1 MYFMNE
7 LDKTARIIQQR
18 RKEMK
23 MSQREL
29 ARRLGVQPTTIS
41 RWETAQG
48 YPDQGIIAKLA
59 FELGISTDELYGT
72 KDIKMQKPERKKFT
86 WLEFF
91 IILVKAIVIGAI
103 IALLVYS
110 SITNNSKKEVTII
123 LQLPAYARII
133 CSIVLFILATILI
146 VCDRFKKWIIRKT
159 YRFRYKHEFPVGYE
173 FKINKKYLLFLNI
186 KYALVT
192 LALVLLMWL
201 S

>member
-1 MYFMNE
+1 MNE

-91 IILVKAIVIGAI
+91 IISVKVIVMGAI
-103 IALLVYS
+103 FALFLY
-110 SITNNSKKEVTII
+110 TFLTRNSREAKTII
-123 LQLPAYARII
+123 IEFNALAKII
-133 CSIVLFILATILI
+133 FCLILAAFATVLI
-146 VCDRFKKWIIRKT
+146 ACDRFKLWVIRKT

-192 LALVLLMWL
+192 LALVLLIWL
-201 S
+201 L

>member
-1 MYFMNE
+1 MIE

-29 ARRLGVQPTTIS
+29 AKRLGVQPTTIS

-72 KDIKMQKPERKKFT
+72 KEIKMPKPERKKFT

-91 IILVKAIVIGAI
+91 IILIKVLVMGAI
-103 IALLVYS
+103 FALLVYS
-110 SITNNSKKEVTII
+110 LITRNSRKEVTII
-123 LQLPAYARII
+123 LQLPSYTRII
-133 CSIVLFILATILI
+133 CSIVLFILAAVLI
-146 VCDRFKKWIIRKT
+146 VCDRFKIWVIHKT
-159 YRFRYKHEFPVGYE
+159 YRFRYKHEYPVGYE

-201 S
+201 F

>member
-1 MYFMNE
+1 MIE

-29 ARRLGVQPTTIS
+29 AKRLGVQPTTIS

-72 KDIKMQKPERKKFT
+72 KEIKMPKPERKKFT

-91 IILVKAIVIGAI
+91 IILIKVLVMGAI
-103 IALLVYS
+103 FALVIYTFL
-110 SITNNSKKEVTII
+110 TRNSREVKSLII
-123 LQLPAYARII
+123 EFDSLAKII
-133 CSIVLFILATILI
+133 FCLILAAIAAVLI
-146 VCDRFKKWIIRKT
+146 VCDRFKIWVIHKT
-159 YRFRYKHEFPVGYE
+159 YRFRYKHEYPVGYE

-201 S
+201 F